1 MRDTSTEEAIDKC
14 LLENAGSSSWLEPV
28 NKFLV
33 WSSKSLRE
41 VLAQAPAKI
50 AAPFTRS
57 WLREGVEKTYPTD
70 VFTRALAKELAQIFG
85 LEEMLVG
92 KTLDSDDILHW
103 TKSGGFRIVEEPDDQ
118 VFKKSTP
125 KLLLDHYAVDGRV
138 SGSTL
143 FQLALSR
150 SSIDK
155 DVLEAK
161 FTVKLKHLM
170 DKALSYGYFYV
181 AHEVGEASKDDV
193 VLLSMMFEARFTKS
207 FVNVGRHLWHLT
219 PASNEPKI
227 FKQGLVPKSKSA
239 NGKIQLGHPD
249 RVYLFTTDDMNVLT
263 QFVRQAAKQSKKFD
277 KQLGDLSKENKYAV
291 IEVDVSK
298 VKSLKLYRDPMFKNL
313 ASDDDEEEN
322 VAVFTYNNIPPE
334 ALKVVK
340 RFKLKGSLEEEDL
353 EETMGRS
360 WW

>member
-1 MRDTSTEEAIDKC
+1 MGDTSTEEAIDKC
-14 LLENAGSSSWLEPV
+14 LLENVGSSSRLEPV

-41 VLAQAPAKI
+41 VLAQVPAKMTL
-50 AAPFTRS
+50 FTRS

-70 VFTRALAKELAQIFG
+70 VFTRALAKELAQIFK
-85 LEEMLVG
+85 LEEVLIG

-103 TKSGGFRIVEEPDDQ
+103 SKSGGFRIVEEPDDQ
-118 VFKKSTP
+118 VFNKSTP
-125 KLLLDHYAVDGRV
+125 KLLLDHYAIDGRV

-143 FQLALSR
+143 FQLALSK

-155 DVLEAK
+155 DVLEAE

-181 AHEVGEASKDDV
+181 AHEVGEASKDGV
-193 VLLSMMFEARFTKS
+193 VLLTMMFEARFTKS
-207 FVNVGRHLWHLT
+207 LVNVGRHLWHLT

-227 FKQGLVPKSKSA
+227 FKQGLVPKSKSKSA

-263 QFVRQAAKQSKKFD
+263 
-277 KQLGDLSKENKYAV
+277 
-291 IEVDVSK
+291 
-298 VKSLKLYRDPMFKNL
+298 
-313 ASDDDEEEN
+313 
-322 VAVFTYNNIPPE
+322 
-334 ALKVVK
+334 
-340 RFKLKGSLEEEDL
+340 
-353 EETMGRS
+353 
-360 WW
+360 